1 MRDMSAV
8 PLRGSTSTAAND
20 LRSGRRGAD
29 RLGRERPLGASGA
42 SSNAAPCVLIL
53 FAGLA
58 ACVAWPAAASAQDEN
73 VIPGVSLGLV
83 YEPDY
88 LRPLAVM
95 PFFGDGADSH
105 AAAVEAERIVARDLH
120 NSDRFR
126 VVDSLPASLAG
137 GGVDYELWDDFG
149 VDLLVT
155 GVVEARLGGRTLVIE
170 LHDVVYA
177 RVLERDRFP
186 IPSPSHAGF
195 RMAIHRAA
203 DAIVL
208 WATGDPGAA
217 ATRIAFSMRPDPT
230 DVATEIY
237 LVDSDGENLRR
248 LTRDESNTA
257 SPTWAPNG
265 RALAYTSWKSGE
277 PRIYERNLAD
287 GSERM
292 LQPGRAGQQ
301 ITPAYHPGGVR
312 LAFAL
317 LGGARGGLFEYALGD
332 DCCLSR
338 LGGGRYRNVQP
349 TYSPDGTEIAFTSD
363 RLGVATPQVYVM
375 PANGGEAR
383 LLSPYRYGQGGYFT
397 DPDWS
402 PVSSKVAFAGRIRG
416 RRTLYQILVADTKTG
431 DSRLIQLTRQG
442 DNQDPSWAPDG
453 RHIVF
458 TAERGVYVV
467 DSGTG
472 RIRQLAPVRGA
483 RAEDPDW
490 SLPLP
495 PDEG

>member
-1 MRDMSAV
+1 MTGN
-8 PLRGSTSTAAND
+8 LRW
-20 LRSGRRGAD
+20 
-29 RLGRERPLGASGA
+29 RLLA
-42 SSNAAPCVLIL
+42 
-53 FAGLA
+53 AGLA
-58 ACVAWPAAASAQDEN
+58 ALAAGLPSDGSAQDEN

-83 YEPDY
+83 YEADY
-88 LRPLAVM
+88 LRPLALM
-95 PFFGDGADSH
+95 PFFGTGAEGH
-105 AAAVEAERIVARDLH
+105 AAAVEAELIMARDLR

-137 GGVDYELWDDFG
+137 GGVDYGLWDGFG

-155 GVVEARLGGRTLVIE
+155 GSVEDGMGGRTLAVE

-177 RVLERDRFP
+177 RVLEQGRFP
-186 IPSPSHAGF
+186 IPSASDAGY
-195 RMAIHRAA
+195 RMAVHRAA

-217 ATRIAFSMRPDPT
+217 ATRIAFSMRTDPA

-257 SPTWAPNG
+257 SPAWAPGG
-265 RALAYTSWKSGE
+265 RRLAYTSWKSGE

-292 LQPGRAGQQ
+292 LEPGRAGQQ
-301 ITPAYHPGGVR
+301 ITPAYHPGGGR

-317 LGGARGGLFEYALGD
+317 LGGARGGLFEYAVGE
-332 DCCLSR
+332 DCCLSS

-375 PANGGEAR
+375 PASGGEAR

-431 DSRLIQLTRQG
+431 DSRLVQLTRQG

-453 RHIVF
+453 RHLVF
-458 TAERGVYVV
+458 TAEQGVYVV

-472 RIRQLAPVRGA
+472 RIRRLVRVQGA

-490 SLPLP
+490 SPPLP
-495 PDEG
+495 PGNG

>member
-1 MRDMSAV
+1 M
-8 PLRGSTSTAAND
+8 
-20 LRSGRRGAD
+20 
-29 RLGRERPLGASGA
+29 
-42 SSNAAPCVLIL
+42 
-53 FAGLA
+53 
-58 ACVAWPAAASAQDEN
+58 
-73 VIPGVSLGLV
+73 
-83 YEPDY
+83 
-88 LRPLAVM
+88 
-95 PFFGDGADSH
+95 
-105 AAAVEAERIVARDLH
+105 
-120 NSDRFR
+120 
-126 VVDSLPASLAG
+126 
-137 GGVDYELWDDFG
+137 
-149 VDLLVT
+149 
-155 GVVEARLGGRTLVIE
+155 VEARLGGRTLVIE

-257 SPTWAPNG
+257 SPAWAPNG
-265 RALAYTSWKSGE
+265 RVLAYTSWKSGE

-349 TYSPDGTEIAFTSD
+349 TYSPDGTGDRVHVRPPGSGHASSVRDARERRRGPPAVPLSLRPRAATSP
-363 RLGVATPQVYVM
+363 TPTGPPC
-375 PANGGEAR
+375 PARWRSPGG
-383 LLSPYRYGQGGYFT
+383 
-397 DPDWS
+397 
-402 PVSSKVAFAGRIRG
+402 FAAAAP
-416 RRTLYQILVADTKTG
+416 LYQILVADTKTG

-490 SLPLP
+490 SPPLP

>member
-1 MRDMSAV
+1 MNRSHVPASAAPAGARALGRRK
-8 PLRGSTSTAAND
+8 PLR
-20 LRSGRRGAD
+20 RRGAV
-29 RLGRERPLGASGA
+29 RRALVRGAVLAVSAVSAAGA
-42 SSNAAPCVLIL
+42 A
-53 FAGLA
+53 
-58 ACVAWPAAASAQDEN
+58 AQDEN

-83 YEPDY
+83 YETDY
-88 LRPLAVM
+88 LRPLALM
-95 PFFGDGADSH
+95 PFFGDGADGH
-105 AAAVEAERIVARDLH
+105 AAAVEAELIVGRDLR
-120 NSDRFR
+120 NSDRFQI
-126 VVDSLPASLAG
+126 VDSLPASLAG
-137 GGVDYELWDDFG
+137 GGVDYELWDGFG

-155 GVVEARLGGRTLVIE
+155 GAVEEDLGMRTLVIE

-177 RVLERDRFP
+177 RPVEQGRFP
-186 IPSPSHAGF
+186 IPSPSQAGF
-195 RMAIHRAA
+195 RMAVHRAA
-203 DAIVL
+203 DAVVL

-217 ATRIAFSMRPDPT
+217 ATRIAFSMRPDPA

-237 LVDSDGENLRR
+237 VVDSDGENLRR

-257 SPTWAPNG
+257 SPAWAPSG
-265 RALAYTSWKSGE
+265 RAIAYTSWKSGE
-277 PRIYERNLAD
+277 PRIYERSLAD

-292 LQPGRAGQQ
+292 LDPGRAGQQ
-301 ITPAYHPGGVR
+301 ITPAYHPAGGR

-317 LGGARGGLFEYALGD
+317 LAGARGGLFEYAVGD
-332 DCCLSR
+332 DCCLAR

-349 TYSPDGTEIAFTSD
+349 TYSPDGAELAFTSD

-375 PANGGEAR
+375 SASGGEAR

-416 RRTLYQILVADTKTG
+416 RRALYQILVADTQTG
-431 DSRLIQLTRQG
+431 DSRLVQLTRQG

-453 RHIVF
+453 RHIAF
-458 TAERGVYVV
+458 TAEQGVYVV

-472 RIRQLAPVRGA
+472 RVRRLVRVRGA

-490 SLPLP
+490 SPSLP
-495 PDEG
+495 PGTG